1 LAKEAF
7 PTKKARYEGDH
18 AVDLP
23 TLGIRVEPGDVI
35 DVPDEF
41 SNSLFVEVKSQESKK
56 TAKESDS
63 E

>member
-1 LAKEAF
+1 VF
-7 PTKKARYEGDH
+7 ITKKVRFNGHE

-23 TLGIRVEPGDVI
+23 TLGVRVEPGDVI

-41 SNSLFVEVKSQESKK
+41 LNSLFVEVKSQESKK

>member
-1 LAKEAF
+1 VF
-7 PTKKARYEGDH
+7 ITKKVRFNGHE

-23 TLGIRVEPGDVI
+23 TLGVRVEPGDVI
-35 DVPDEF
+35 DVPDCFE
-41 SNSLFVEVKSQESKK
+41 NALFTDVKESKK